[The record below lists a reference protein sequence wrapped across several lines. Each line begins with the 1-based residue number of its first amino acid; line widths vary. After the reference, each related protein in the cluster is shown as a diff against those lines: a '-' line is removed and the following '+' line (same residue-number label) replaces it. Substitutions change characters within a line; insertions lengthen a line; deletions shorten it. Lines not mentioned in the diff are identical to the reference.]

1 MWYWHQHRH
10 VDQWKIED
18 PSMSSHNRSYLIL
31 EKEAKT
37 KRQPQENNK
46 TLQNKTKNQPTKN
59 NIQNNDNKNILK
71 KR

>member
-1 MWYWHQHRH
+1 MWYWHKHRH

-18 PSMSSHNRSYLIL
+18 PSLNSYSRSYLIL

-37 KRQPQENNK
+37 IKQPQKQENSLK
-46 TLQNKTKNQPTKN
+46 QNKN
-59 NIQNNDNKNILK
+59 NIQNNNNKNTLK